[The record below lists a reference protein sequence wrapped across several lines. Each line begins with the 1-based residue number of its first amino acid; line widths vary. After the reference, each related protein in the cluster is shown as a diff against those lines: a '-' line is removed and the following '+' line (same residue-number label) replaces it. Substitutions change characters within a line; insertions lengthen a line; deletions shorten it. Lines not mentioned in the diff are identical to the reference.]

1 MNDLKD
7 IIELYNT
14 PITEIDFS
22 NSHHLQ
28 ASNGSMR
35 TMYEDFKDAMI
46 TSQYPDSQYV
56 VFDDERMIAYII
68 WGNFNVEPV

>member
-1 MNDLKD
+1 MLDPHVNQM
-7 IIELYNT
+7 YMV
-14 PITEIDFS
+14 TEINFS
-22 NSHHLQ
+22 DSHHLQ

-35 TMYEDFKDAMI
+35 TMYKSFKETMR

-56 VFDDERMIAYII
+56 VFDDERAIAYFI